1 MIMAPTA
8 PMAYKACSEL
18 SMSGNAMPES
28 KQQQLE
34 LHSKYPKI
42 PELPLNCSE

>member
-28 KQQQLE
+28 KYQHLAHCYFTR
-34 LHSKYPKI
+34 LNPKRKG
-42 PELPLNCSE
+42 PF